1 MSLIPVTKEQKQ
13 SINPVQSNLF
23 AANKTPINIYG
34 IEVISLN
41 LNLRREFM
49 WAFIIADINVPI
61 IGADFLHNFDLM
73 VDIKNAQLVDNTTKL
88 SAVCEIHQTTVPS
101 VSVINDSKYSDL
113 LNKFKEI
120 LQIPDNRPFK
130 NTSTLHFIATNG
142 PPIFERARRL
152 SPNRLKVAKQEF
164 GYLIKKGIC
173 RPSKSPWASPLH
185 MAKKGTSWRPC
196 GDYRRLNA
204 ITIPDRYPIPHIQDF
219 SSFLVGKS
227 IFSTIDLEKAYHQ
240 IPINP
245 DDIPKT
251 AIITPFG
258 LFEFTHMTFGLC
270 NASRTFQ
277 RHINQVLDGL
287 EFAYSFQDDILIASE
302 NENQHRE
309 HLKEVFQRL
318 KDHGLSINL
327 NKCKFGQS
335 KVKYLGHLVTPDGLS
350 TLPDKVEVIKQFP
363 KPLIAKDL
371 KRFIATV
378 NFYRRF
384 LPNAAETQMILQS
397 LIQGNVKNDKRP
409 VIWTSEAEIAFEDF
423 KVKLINATLLAYP
436 VENAKLVLSVD
447 ASDKCTGGA
456 LHQYKNGKL
465 EPLGF
470 YSKKLSSA
478 EQKYSTYDRELLA
491 IYRGIKYFKHMLE
504 ARPFTVFTDHKP
516 ICFAFKQS
524 SDKASPRQRR
534 QLDFIGQYTTDI
546 QFVKGIENVVPDF
559 LSRIESIQQNE
570 IDFDLIAD
578 QQINDPEI
586 IQIIEGKSNYSIS
599 IKAIPILNS
608 KKQLFCHINN
618 NIARPFVPVQS
629 RKLIFNALHN
639 LSHPGIRATNKL
651 ITQKFIW
658 PGMNKDISLWSKR
671 CIQCQRSKVHRHNK
685 ASFGSFVLPENRF
698 DHINM
703 DIVGPL
709 NSSNGYRYLLTC
721 IDRFT
726 RWPEAIPITN
736 ITAETV
742 ATAFLNNW
750 ICRFGV
756 PSKITTDQGRQFES
770 DLFRQLNAILG
781 VKHFRTTAY
790 HPQANGMIERFH
802 RTLKASIKCKS
813 STKWTD
819 ELPLIMLGLRS
830 MFKNDIQATP
840 AEMVYGKTIRLPAEF
855 FTESQPLSNES
866 EFIKHFRSIMS
877 KIKPAQTNHHGND
890 KNFFIQLDLNN
901 SSHVFIRNDKV
912 HGSLESPYDGPF
924 LVLKRYDKFFKI
936 DINGKKT
943 NVSIDR
949 LKAAF
954 VDKNSN
960 SINSDFKNNF
970 HTFAIESKKRV
981 RFG

>member
-34 IEVISLN
+34 TEVVSLN
-41 LNLRREFM
+41 LNLRREIM

-73 VDIKNAQLVDNTTKL
+73 VDIKNAQLVDNITKL
-88 SAVCEIHQTTVPS
+88 SAVGEIHQTSVPLI
-101 VSVINDSKYSDL
+101 SVINDSKYSDL

-120 LQIPDNRPFK
+120 LQIPDNQPFK
-130 NTSTLHFIATNG
+130 NTSTLHFMATNG

-277 RHINQVLDGL
+277 RHINRVLDGL
-287 EFAYSFQDDILIASE
+287 EFAYSFQDDILIASD
-302 NENQHRE
+302 NEDQHRE

-327 NKCKFGQS
+327 NKCNFGQS
-335 KVKYLGHLVTPDGLS
+335 KVKYLGHLVTPNGIS

-423 KVKLINATLLAYP
+423 KIKLINATLLAYP

-447 ASDKCTGGA
+447 ASDKSTGGA

-470 YSKKLSSA
+470 HSKNYHRLNKNTA
-478 EQKYSTYDRELLA
+478 PM
-491 IYRGIKYFKHMLE
+491 IVKYFKHMLE

-559 LSRIESIQQNE
+559 LSRIESIQQNK

-599 IKAIPILNS
+599 IQAIPILNS
-608 KKQLFCHINN
+608 KKQLFCQINN

-651 ITQKFIW
+651 VTQKFIW
-658 PGMNKDISLWSKR
+658 PGMNKDISLWSKQ

-813 STKWTD
+813 NTKWTD
-819 ELPLIMLGLRS
+819 ELPLIMLGLRL

-877 KIKPAQTNHHGND
+877 KIKPTQTNHHGND
-890 KNFFIQLDLNN
+890 KKFFIQLNLNN

-912 HGSLESPYDGPF
+912 HGSLECPYDGPF

-954 VDKNSN
+954 VDNNSN
-960 SINSDFKNNF
+960 SINSDFKSNF

-981 RFG
+981 QFK